1 MWRRSWHCFSAAE
14 ECRGEGREDEKE
26 GIHRSLARWF
36 IKIDENHDR
45 WDDLF
50 LTSEESGYD
59 SVDE

>member
-1 MWRRSWHCFSAAE
+1 LAAE
-14 ECRGEGREDEKE
+14 EGRSEGREDEKE

-50 LTSEESGYD
+50 LTSEESSYD